1 MASPICGCGRTS
13 MPSPVRNSEGIA
25 GGPHTQEVIGR
36 LGILPVALYAA
47 VLHQPARP
55 RRLRQ
60 TATATLFGR
69 SFART
74 AASIAKDTQVM
85 ASTWSGSHF
94 ARPKPLPAETLP
106 GLPRP
111 PAIPVHAATHRRRTG
126 SGRSRGSD
134 GSGLDIVDRKGGL
147 LSPQPVILR
156 VRDDGPR
163 HRCARQMAKL
173 ACRHQASFTSAMSLR
188 RQEGRLLIRDLRSA
202 RLLYAQIEC
211 TVPYADLHEATL
223 G

>member
-1 MASPICGCGRTS
+1 MEGLGSYRSHC
-13 MPSPVRNSEGIA
+13 MPPSCNNQPGPVGFGI
-25 GGPHTQEVIGR
+25 P
-36 LGILPVALYAA
+36 
-47 VLHQPARP
+47 P
-55 RRLRQ
+55 RRRFSDDRLPERQ
-60 TATATLFGR
+60 PR
-69 SFART
+69 SPRMPRSWHRRGAVF
-74 AASIAKDTQVM
+74 
-85 ASTWSGSHF
+85 HF
-94 ARPKPLPAETLP
+94 ARPKPPPAETLP

-147 LSPQPVILR
+147 LSPQPVMLS

-173 ACRHQASFTSAMSLR
+173 ACRHQASCTSAMSLR
-188 RQEGRLLIRDLRSA
+188 RQEGRLLIRDLRST
-202 RLLYAQIEC
+202 RFLYAQIEC
-211 TVPYADLHEATL
+211 TVLYADLHEATF